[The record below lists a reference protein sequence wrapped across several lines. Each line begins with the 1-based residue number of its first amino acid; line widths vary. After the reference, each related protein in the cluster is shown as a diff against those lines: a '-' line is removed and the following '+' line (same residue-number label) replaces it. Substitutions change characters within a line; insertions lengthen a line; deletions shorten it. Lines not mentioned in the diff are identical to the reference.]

1 MDPAQVKLFLLM
13 TLVSLLFASQAMAQA
28 GAFEA
33 LP

>member
-1 MDPAQVKLFLLM
+1 MDPVQVKLLLLM

-28 GAFEA
+28 DAFAA